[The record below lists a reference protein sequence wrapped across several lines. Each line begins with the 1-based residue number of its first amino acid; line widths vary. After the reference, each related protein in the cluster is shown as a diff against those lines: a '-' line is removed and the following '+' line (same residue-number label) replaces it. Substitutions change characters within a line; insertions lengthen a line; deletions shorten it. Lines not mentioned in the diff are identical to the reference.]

1 MNRLFANIYLVILL
15 VIKARN
21 QAKDFVFFKGLT
33 HDKQKSLRSPGQAR
47 VCTLGR
53 FGAAKPT
60 LSIFT
65 LSAPLLISAL
75 ASQTLSDRL
84 GLLHLPISDHL

>member
-1 MNRLFANIYLVILL
+1 MNGLFANIYLVILFM
-15 VIKARN
+15 IEGRN
-21 QAKDFVFFKGLT
+21 PMKVFVFFNGLT
-33 HDKQKSLRSPGQAR
+33 HAKQKSLRSPGQAR
-47 VCTLGR
+47 VCALGR

-75 ASQTLSDRL
+75 ASQALSDRL
-84 GLLHLPISDHL
+84 GLLHLPISDHV